1 MRLKFWFTFVCC
13 LLCLGVSAQSAS
25 DYLSKAK
32 ARLSEGNCESAQR
45 CYNVY
50 KNLSGETDASVE
62 AQIRMCNS
70 KIVVTETS
78 DRRTVP
84 YVPQGYVD
92 LGLPSG
98 TLWKSSNEFG
108 YYNFNDAVNRFG
120 NQLPTSSQFDELDKN
135 CRWEWYGSGFK
146 VVGKKWKLYFA
157 TSRRW

>member
-1 MRLKFWFTFVCC
+1 M
-13 LLCLGVSAQSAS
+13 
-25 DYLSKAK
+25 
-32 ARLSEGNCESAQR
+32 
-45 CYNVY
+45 Y

-78 DRRTVP
+78 DKRTVP

-98 TLWKSSNEFG
+98 TLWKNSNEFG

-120 NQLPTSSQFDELDKN
+120 NNKGYATQVGTHGTCWTSESWRTDYEDAVVFGIN
-135 CRWEWYGSGFK
+135 NSYGGMHFCSRHSKKHGFSVRLVYNK
-146 VVGKKWKLYFA
+146 
-157 TSRRW
+157 